1 MERGHARILDD
12 QSRLEYYFGNDAE
25 NWLNRTFAI
34 TPKKGTP
41 IPIHSK
47 KVMNKEGGGG
57 LPRMLEVFWGRVLGC
72 LQIINQS
79 RDKMLI

>member
-1 MERGHARILDD
+1 MSMERGHARILDD

-47 KVMNKEGGGG
+47 KVMNKEGGGAYRACWRCFG
-57 LPRMLEVFWGRVLGC
+57 VVFLVVFR
-72 LQIINQS
+72 
-79 RDKMLI
+79 

>member
-47 KVMNKEGGGG
+47 KVMNKEGGGLTAHVG
-57 LPRMLEVFWGRVLGC
+57 GVLGSGSWVF
-72 LQIINQS
+72 QIINQS
-79 RDKMLI
+79 RDKMLIL

>member
-1 MERGHARILDD
+1 MSMERGHARILDD

-57 LPRMLEVFWGRVLGC
+57 LTGESFVAVVTAVQKIAHSERLR
-72 LQIINQS
+72 N
-79 RDKMLI
+79 R